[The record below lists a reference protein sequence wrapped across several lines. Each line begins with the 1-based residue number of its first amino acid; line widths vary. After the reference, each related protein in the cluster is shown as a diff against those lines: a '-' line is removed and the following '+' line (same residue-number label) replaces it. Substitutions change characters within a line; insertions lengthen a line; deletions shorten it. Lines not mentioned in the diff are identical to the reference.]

1 MAVARSGSRATAEAN
16 RIWGGCTCREVGG
29 VYVEKGGVHV
39 IVPFPSP
46 SDPTSLIS

>member
-16 RIWGGCTCREVGG
+16 RIWGG

-39 IVPFPSP
+39 IVPMPY
-46 SDPTSLIS
+46 

>member
-16 RIWGGCTCREVGG
+16 RIWGG

-39 IVPFPSP
+39 IVPNSI
-46 SDPTSLIS
+46 TSLRSP